1 MILGSV
7 PDPGTGN
14 AQRHSLLDMLV
25 IAPAALVCGAETCVD
40 FAEFAADREPLLQ
53 EFLRLENGLPSH
65 DTFSR
70 LFRLREAQAFGRVLD
85 MAFDEDRARNRK
97 GQRGGNPQPAAKAYP
112 HPTAKSP
119 PRTPRLPPDTN
130 AQDGPATSQNPTS
143 AKCDSPASALRPPF
157 RFGPFHYIVKL
168 REPSLTGSL
177 P

>member
-1 MILGSV
+1 MV
-7 PDPGTGN
+7 
-14 AQRHSLLDMLV
+14 V
-25 IAPAALVCGAETCVD
+25 IAPAALVCGAESCVG
-40 FAEFAADREPLLQ
+40 FAELAADRELLLQ

-70 LFRLREAQAFGRVLD
+70 LFRLRDPQAFGRVLD

-97 GQRGGNPQPAAKAYP
+97 DNGAENLSLVRKLALNLLRKARPELPVSRQTQRRKDAK
-112 HPTAKSP
+112 T
-119 PRTPRLPPDTN
+119 
-130 AQDGPATSQNPTS
+130 QDGPTTSQEPSS